1 MACYRQVHPGNDI
14 ADDVGGRKSNFQTG
28 YRGYGSHNYRV
39 LAQVGNDKGN
49 DNDCSG
55 DFCKAPRRLGGLL

>member
-1 MACYRQVHPGNDI
+1 MTLLMMLAEENPLPD
-14 ADDVGGRKSNFQTG
+14 QTG

-55 DFCKAPRRLGGLL
+55 DFSKAPHRLGGLL